1 MASRTSSGK
10 HNEKVQLY
18 AFDVLA
24 MDGDNLRALPLS
36 MRKANLERLLAL
48 RSRAPDVGDVDLG
61 LHRDRVHG
69 FAITSMTFNPGTCLG
84 TVTLSG
90 GEVYVYS
97 SSNSGNTITFT
108 YYTNDN
114 VLAVFNIVLQR
125 E

>member
-1 MASRTSSGK
+1 MILGVDGVSDFDPLHLGK

-48 RSRAPDVGDVDLG
+48 RSRALDVGDDDLG

-69 FAITSMTFNPGTCLG
+69 LWAEERNAP
-84 TVTLSG
+84 
-90 GEVYVYS
+90 
-97 SSNSGNTITFT
+97 
-108 YYTNDN
+108 
-114 VLAVFNIVLQR
+114 LA
-125 E
+125 